1 MVALDF
7 CAQECILEIHEQ
19 EFECILQDYNMHRV
33 SAAQLSNE
41 MFKKERPSRRGFM
54 TLVVCCFLAKPSLVR
69 TVSLTTF
76 CFSFPS
82 RIFCDFTVR
91 VLPPPIIPP
100 LLSAHSQRSSWSLCL
115 AYDNFRKT
123 DSCVKKFTSLIARFN
138 IKQWSCLHALVTK
151 GTQRSKWH
159 KMAALDGHPL

>member
-1 MVALDF
+1 M
-7 CAQECILEIHEQ
+7 
-19 EFECILQDYNMHRV
+19 LQNYNLYRV

-41 MFKKERPSRRGFM
+41 TFKKRPSRRGFM
-54 TLVVCCFLAKPSLVR
+54 ILVVYCFLAKPSMVR

-82 RIFCDFTVR
+82 RIFCDFTVL
-91 VLPPPIIPP
+91 VLPPPITPP
-100 LLSAHSQRSSWSLCL
+100 LLSAHSQLSSWSLCL

-123 DSCVKKFTSLIARFN
+123 DSCVKSLRRSLIARFN
-138 IKQWSCLHALVTK
+138 IKQWSCSHALVTK

-159 KMAALDGHPL
+159 KMAALDGHPLWEVVKSDHFLPSFSMHHSW